1 MNVLPNIKTAKTFF
15 FSKPHIKDIVS
26 YDVITLDRMYDLLP
40 ILRFLYEDDENM
52 SLVIKNVTSADAG
65 EYHVIASN
73 DLGED
78 TTTMNLV
85 VKQAPKIK
93 KKIENQTCMVST
105 VLLVSNR
112 TDKVYEHVAFL
123 VEGQCL

>member
-1 MNVLPNIKTAKTFF
+1 
-15 FSKPHIKDIVS
+15 
-26 YDVITLDRMYDLLP
+26 MYDLLP

-93 KKIENQTCMVST
+93 KKIENQTCMVSKVIELT
-105 VLLVSNR
+105 RFMSTWRSSLKANAGRLVNYR
-112 TDKVYEHVAFL
+112 CANLRQQRPNVIIN
-123 VEGQCL
+123 